1 MRFSYIMLLFVVAFA
16 HAQVYMELVREKRL
30 YGINDISLNNLGN
43 VFFTV
48 DAV

>member
-1 MRFSYIMLLFVVAFA
+1 MRISYIMILFFIAFA
-16 HAQVYMELVREKRL
+16 QAQVYMQLVREQRL
-30 YGINDISLNNLGN
+30 YGNNDISLNNLGN